1 LTLAS
6 TVTTYSNLIDVNFP
20 VPGTNNNLKRFRD
33 NFNNITQ
40 SIRIAERELSNI
52 RTNGVF
58 LTETNTF
65 VGTITNA
72 TITNCNIVLKG
83 YTS

>member
-1 LTLAS
+1 LAS

-20 VPGTNNNLKRFRD
+20 VPGTNNNQKRFRD
-33 NFNNITQ
+33 NFNNIAR
-40 SIRIAERELSNI
+40 SIRIAETELTNI

-58 LTETNTF
+58 LTDNNVF
-65 VGTITNA
+65 SGTITNA
-72 TITNCNIVLKG
+72 TVTNCTIVLKG